1 MYSPSISGFH
11 KTGVNNNIGAINA
24 FIVGSTSL
32 YLAEKIP
39 MIDVYKT
46 ELIKINNMPRG
57 KVKITLESMFGCKI
71 NTRININGKWW
82 KNNSK
87 FKQDFLNTWKIGGI
101 AYVFNKEELP

>member
-11 KTGVNNNIGAINA
+11 KTGVNNSIGAINA
-24 FIVGSTSL
+24 FTVGSTSL

-71 NTRININGKWW
+71 NKRININGK
-82 KNNSK
+82 
-87 FKQDFLNTWKIGGI
+87 
-101 AYVFNKEELP
+101 